1 MGVDFD
7 KIYYESQT
15 YLEGKGKVM
24 EGLEKGIFYRRE
36 DGSVW
41 ADLTK
46 DGLDEKLLLR
56 ADGTSVYMTQDIGT
70 AKLRFDDYPINKMIY
85 VVAVSY
91 THLDVHF
98 MYGRAVIIRIV
109 FHHPGIRQRIF
120 GEHSDA
126 ETLEFRGA
134 LIKYRTIRIHA
145 QRIIDL
151 RGSKA
156 LL

>member
-1 MGVDFD
+1 MVINQG
-7 KIYYESQT
+7 Q
-15 YLEGKGKVM
+15 
-24 EGLEKGIFYRRE
+24 
-36 DGSVW
+36 
-41 ADLTK
+41 
-46 DGLDEKLLLR
+46 LL
-56 ADGTSVYMTQDIGT
+56 S
-70 AKLRFDDYPINKMIY
+70 
-85 VVAVSY
+85 
-91 THLDVHF
+91 LDVHF
-98 MYGRAVIIRIV
+98 MCGRAVIIRIV

-134 LIKYRTIRIHA
+134 LIKYGTIRIHA